1 MELTNEFV
9 IDRGVDETWKI
20 LNDLE
25 FIAPCMP
32 GAQLQEIEGDEYR
45 GVVKVKVGPITAQYK
60 GKASFVEQ
68 DVENHVSKLEA
79 QGRDPRQ
86 GNANAKVTAAM
97 APTADGQTAVTIHTD
112 LGLSGKIA
120 SFGRGAIEDVSKKL
134 LGQFI
139 ENLREKL
146 EATGTPGSSNGDLVP
161 AGSTATSEAAAAEPV
176 TGPAAGDRAEAGV
189 DAAAPESVAA
199 ESVAAESPST
209 GSTSPE
215 SAPAGAA
222 EAVSTATGSVED
234 TRSPASA
241 PTDSAV
247 RKVDGPDAEPV
258 DLLAVSAPSVAKRAL
273 PAAGGLAMVLIILYW
288 LLGRG

>member
-9 IDRGVDETWKI
+9 IDRAIEDTWRI

-45 GVVKVKVGPITAQYK
+45 GVVKIKVGPITAQYK

-68 DVENHVSKLEA
+68 DDTNKVARLKAE
-79 QGRDPRQ
+79 GRDPRQ
-86 GNANAKVTAAM
+86 GNANAMITAKM
-97 APTADGQTAVTIHTD
+97 EEADEGKTAVNIHTD

-139 ENLREKL
+139 DNLREKL
-146 EATGTPGSSNGDLVP
+146 EADEDVP
-161 AGSTATSEAAAAEPV
+161 AAAETQPE
-176 TGPAAGDRAEAGV
+176 GPAEEDS
-189 DAAAPESVAA
+189 DASDPSSASATNGGAPAADSGAA
-199 ESVAAESPST
+199 
-209 GSTSPE
+209 STS
-215 SAPAGAA
+215 
-222 EAVSTATGSVED
+222 D
-234 TRSPASA
+234 
-241 PTDSAV
+241 V
-247 RKVDGPDAEPV
+247 RKVEGPDADPV
-258 DLLAVSAPSVAKRAL
+258 DLLELGGSSMMKRLL
-273 PAAGGLAMVLIILYW
+273 PAGAGMALVIWILYR